1 MAREW
6 LVCTL
11 LSAYRSAEDHYER
24 YRNIATNGF
33 RPSER
38 LLNLAGRNSRKDLL
52 LAQGHDELHSLPLLV
67 FCLIQCDAFRSK
79 DGSFNPSIDARCAA
93 AAAISSMSPSAL
105 TRCIAPRL
113 EFWVSGDNTGPLH
126 EHCKMNMIEL
136 RNLMQESFGFHK
148 NTNKSELELQEMDKP
163 LLFLDSPRQVLVCDC
178 HDFCGLPP
186 INNENDVPKKL
197 IQSVELAKQS
207 YRVAPP
213 VKIAWNDSSAEFLK
227 HLSDALIEDSVV
239 LVSETF
245 HTYDEWTTIVAEI
258 LYHNIEEENA

>member
-1 MAREW
+1 
-6 LVCTL
+6 
-11 LSAYRSAEDHYER
+11 
-24 YRNIATNGF
+24 
-33 RPSER
+33 
-38 LLNLAGRNSRKDLL
+38 
-52 LAQGHDELHSLPLLV
+52 
-67 FCLIQCDAFRSK
+67 
-79 DGSFNPSIDARCAA
+79 
-93 AAAISSMSPSAL
+93 
-105 TRCIAPRL
+105 
-113 EFWVSGDNTGPLH
+113 
-126 EHCKMNMIEL
+126 
-136 RNLMQESFGFHK
+136 
-148 NTNKSELELQEMDKP
+148 MDKP